1 MVTIEKENKLS
12 KVLNRLRN
20 LQTAL
25 FALLMLFKT
34 NPLLLASAFAG
45 RGGDGADGRAKS
57 VINGAL
63 SVLFLIISV
72 VGVLFVMYGLAKW
85 VMAHSQGDGPAINSA
100 MMFIASGLGLLLLK
114 FILQSMGFADWIDA
128 TLLSNTN

>member
-1 MVTIEKENKLS
+1 MIPIEKENKLS
-12 KVLNRLRN
+12 KVLNGLKN

-25 FALLMLFKT
+25 FALLMLFET
-34 NPLLLASAFAG
+34 NPLLIASAT
-45 RGGDGADGRAKS
+45 GDSSAGRAKA

-114 FILQSMGFADWIDA
+114 YILKKMKLAQWIDA
-128 TLLSNTN
+128 KLISGE

>member
-1 MVTIEKENKLS
+1 MIPIEKENKLS
-12 KVLNRLRN
+12 KVLNGLRN
-20 LQTAL
+20 LQTVL
-25 FALLMLFKT
+25 FALLMLFET
-34 NPLLLASAFAG
+34 NPLLIASAT
-45 RGGDGADGRAKS
+45 GGDSSAGRAKA

-114 FILQSMGFADWIDA
+114 YILKKMKLAQWIDA
-128 TLLSNTN
+128 KLISGE

>member
-1 MVTIEKENKLS
+1 MIPIEKENKLS
-12 KVLNRLRN
+12 KVLNGLKN

-25 FALLMLFKT
+25 FALLMLFET
-34 NPLLLASAFAG
+34 NPLLIASAT
-45 RGGDGADGRAKS
+45 GDSSAGRAKA

-114 FILQSMGFADWIDA
+114 YILNKMKLAQWIDA
-128 TLLSNTN
+128 KLINGQ

>member
-1 MVTIEKENKLS
+1 MIPIEKENKLS
-12 KVLNRLRN
+12 KVLNGLKN

-25 FALLMLFKT
+25 FALLMLFGT
-34 NPLLLASAFAG
+34 NPLLIASAI
-45 RGGDGADGRAKS
+45 GDSSAGRAKA

-114 FILQSMGFADWIDA
+114 YILNKMKLAQWIDA
-128 TLLSNTN
+128 KLINGQ

>member
-1 MVTIEKENKLS
+1 MIPIEKENKLS
-12 KVLNRLRN
+12 KVLSGLKN

-25 FALLMLFKT
+25 FALLMLFET
-34 NPLLLASAFAG
+34 NPLLIASAT
-45 RGGDGADGRAKS
+45 GDNAAGRAKA

-114 FILQSMGFADWIDA
+114 YILNKMKLAQWIDA
-128 TLLSNTN
+128 KLISGQ

>member
-1 MVTIEKENKLS
+1 MIPIEKENKLS
-12 KVLNRLRN
+12 KVLNGLKN

-25 FALLMLFKT
+25 FALLMLFET
-34 NPLLLASAFAG
+34 NPLLIASAI
-45 RGGDGADGRAKS
+45 GDSSAGRAKA

-114 FILQSMGFADWIDA
+114 YILNKMKLAQWIDA
-128 TLLSNTN
+128 KLINGQ